1 MILTDT
7 GLSKIAVAAGGGRAI
22 DFTEMAFGDSSDAVS
37 SSLTALRNERARVNI
52 NQVSQSGDQ
61 VTVEAILP
69 ATTGRFYVNEIG
81 VFDSSGD
88 MLAIGTVEGGYKP
101 VLVQGSVR
109 ELAVRVIIVVGETA
123 SVTLTVDPSLVTATQ
138 DYVNDA
144 IDAHEAATGTVH
156 IAAQASFDNS
166 VAQLDGDPA
175 TVQAAIEA
183 AALAGGGGGG
193 NFYYDTLLG
202 LTTGVDTIGGNPAL
216 TVAAFD
222 GATDQKASFALDI
235 DADLLAMVEGKV
247 LTLDLLCG
255 IGAVVSAGDVGLELT
270 ARTNDPGG
278 STAIITKSATFD
290 ASGWT
295 EDELLWRQPGIEF
308 SAAELSGVWRID
320 GELTRDTTVEDNTD
334 ADFLVL
340 RDRWA
345 IEDAE

>member
-1 MILTDT
+1 MIITDIGAT
-7 GLSKIAVAAGGGRAI
+7 KIAVAAGGGAAV
-22 DFTEMAFGDSSDAVS
+22 DFSEMAFGDNGDAVS
-37 SSLTALRNERARVNI
+37 SDLTALRNERARVSI
-52 NQVSQSGDQ
+52 NQVSQSADQ

-69 ATTGRFYVNEIG
+69 ATTGGFYVKEIG
-81 VFDSSGD
+81 LFDSFGD

-109 ELAVRVIIVVGETA
+109 ELVVRVNIVVGESA

-144 IDAHEAATGTVH
+144 IDAHEAAAGTVH
-156 IAAQASFDNS
+156 TAAQATFNNTS
-166 VAQLDGDPA
+166 AQLDGDPA

-193 NFYYDTLLG
+193 NFYYDTLNGITTG
-202 LTTGVDTIGGNPAL
+202 LTTVGGNPAL
-216 TVAAFD
+216 NVKTYSGSA
-222 GATDQKASFALDI
+222 DQRDAFALDI

-255 IGAVVSAGDVGLELT
+255 IGAVVSTGDVGLELN

-278 STAIITKSATFD
+278 STATITKSVVFD

-295 EDELLWRQPGIEF
+295 ENALTWRQPGITF
-308 SAAELSGVWRID
+308 TAAELSGVWRID
-320 GELTRDTTVEDNTD
+320 GELTRDTTVADNTD
-334 ADFLVL
+334 AAFLVL